1 MLAKLNQW
9 YEKFHVYRGNPCD
22 VDTHFTI
29 RPLGYGL
36 ALLGTS
42 CPCCN
47 GARLLGTAVFFTFAP
62 DFMRVAALAFIL
74 TTTLVG
80 AAIYAVTENE
90 PESSPSHE
98 EQNKFEHETNQP

>member
-1 MLAKLNQW
+1 MLAKLHNI
-9 YEKFHVYRGNPCD
+9 YERFSLYRGNPCD

-42 CPCCN
+42 CPCCS
-47 GARLLGTAVFFTFAP
+47 GARLLATAVFFTFAP
-62 DFMRVAALAFIL
+62 DFVRVAALAFII

-80 AAIYAVTENE
+80 AAVYAFTEND
-90 PESSPSHE
+90 PTSAPSHE
-98 EQNKFEHETNQP
+98 EQSQFIDEAD

>member
-1 MLAKLNQW
+1 MLSKLNQW

-42 CPCCN
+42 CPCCS
-47 GARLLGTAVFFTFAP
+47 GARLLATAVFFTFAP
-62 DFMRVAALAFIL
+62 DFMRVAALAFII

-80 AAIYAVTENE
+80 AAVYAFTEND
-90 PESSPSHE
+90 PTSAPSHE
-98 EQNKFEHETNQP
+98 EQSQFTDEAD